1 MYTIPVI
8 YGAAGAGRRSSHS
21 SRPPPQAQ
29 KENNSIRKACIW
41 PSGGKV
47 QLARTCA
54 ERDFPSARPSFGLP
68 GEKSSRRQLGL
79 REIFHPK
86 GRFLAFRGKS
96 PAGANKGQERFSI
109 RKAFFGLS
117 GEKSSRGKLA
127 RKRNGALIQNNIFPQ
142 FINALTPF
150 SSHSPFINTAAVSQS
165 TQTPSFRVQKQQAF
179 SRRYFHQVFLHSLLP
194 YLYAAIKPQTYLR
207 GFSHTS
213 LFP

>member
-8 YGAAGAGRRSSHS
+8 YGAAGARRRSSHS

-29 KENNSIRKACIW
+29 NKNNSIREAVFW
-41 PSGGKV
+41 LSGGKV
-47 QLARTCA
+47 RQAPTRA
-54 ERDFPSARPSFGLP
+54 KRDFPSERLFFGLP
-68 GEKSSRRQLGL
+68 GEKSG
-79 REIFHPK
+79 
-86 GRFLAFRGKS
+86 
-96 PAGANKGQERFSI
+96 
-109 RKAFFGLS
+109 
-117 GEKSSRGKLA
+117 RGKLA

-179 SRRYFHQVFLHSLLP
+179 SRRYFHPAFLHSLLP

>member
-1 MYTIPVI
+1 MFCVPVMPR
-8 YGAAGAGRRSSHS
+8 AAGARRRSSHS

-29 KENNSIRKACIW
+29 KENNSIRKAVFW

-47 QLARTCA
+47 RQARTCA
-54 ERDFPSARPSFGLP
+54 ERDFPSARPVFGLP

-86 GRFLAFRGKS
+86 GL
-96 PAGANKGQERFSI
+96 FSG
-109 RKAFFGLS
+109 FP

-179 SRRYFHQVFLHSLLP
+179 SRRYFHPVFLHSLLP
-194 YLYAAIKPQTYLR
+194 YLYAAIKSQTYLR